1 MKRQKKDL
9 YKGTLGFKKEGLMKI
24 KVLSIMLLTSISLL
38 GFTIA
43 EPISL
48 DSGLV
53 AYYPFNGNANNAAG
67 STGHGQLVGDVSFI
81 DDRFGEATSAVRFSS
96 DSSYIVFQE
105 SEVALP
111 MGNAPRSFS
120 LWIKSGRVETV
131 YYLLCYGTEQPA
143 QMCHFD
149 IVHDRP
155 RFQFGYSGFSLMG
168 QSIITD
174 NHWHHIACVFDGTY
188 AKIYV
193 DSKWDNEVIPGETID
208 QVNTT
213 PNETGIWTVAIQQTL
228 LWGTYIGSMDDIRIY
243 GRALSEEEILSLYDC
258 PTEPINQKIPQSFPQ
273 LTQSRDAD
281 LQKILDDEVRD
292 NNVFGLSAAV
302 VTPDWQW
309 QGASGRVSV
318 NTGQELTTDML
329 FRTGRP
335 MNTYIAALVLELAE
349 EGQLSLDDSL
359 HKWLLPYPKV
369 DSTITIRQLL
379 SHTSGVGEYEWNDD
393 WGEEVWLNP
402 TRIFTPEELLLG
414 YLSEPYFLPGES
426 SRASGTNYLLL
437 GLIIESIIDSNVA
450 AELRTRY
457 LEPLNLDHT
466 FFPLE
471 EAISGP
477 IAHEHADIDPYG
489 IVDYTS
495 YTGSSNA
502 INSSWWTAG
511 AMYATAMDFAQWVY
525 ALLSGEV
532 ISQNALEQMLT
543 FDYPFPYDGLG
554 VLRYLL
560 FKRVFIGNGG
570 PTDVGYR
577 SDFIFSQQDQICIN
591 IFNNYWPGD
600 LGPCSNKLLYTT
612 LVYKNQL
619 PSPRFKP
626 MEMDIGTVVSGFPVI
641 DTSFVIYNEGV
652 ATDHIYLS
660 VDYSNLDSSALT
672 VEPMAFEL
680 TAGSSQQV
688 SISIDPSTMNDTTYY
703 RPKISIH
710 SDNDLILPAA
720 LTERIYFSNNM
731 PSGITGEKPN
741 RLPDKYMLYP
751 NYPNPFY
758 ASTRIAFELTGSTKV
773 KLVIYD
779 LSGRQVRLLTN
790 SVFRSGKHSVV
801 WNGHDDE
808 GKAMASGLYF
818 VHLQVDDHILTR
830 KIMML
835 K

>member
-1 MKRQKKDL
+1 MKKQKKDL
-9 YKGTLGFKKEGLMKI
+9 CKSKLVLKKEGLMKI
-24 KVLSIMLLTSISLL
+24 NVLSIMLLTSISLL

-43 EPISL
+43 EPVNL

-53 AYYPFNGNANNAAG
+53 AFYPFNGNADNAAG

-96 DSSYIVFQE
+96 DGSYIVFQE
-105 SEVALP
+105 SEVDLP

-243 GRALSEEEILSLYDC
+243 DRALSEEEILNLYDC

-273 LTQSRDAD
+273 LTQFRDAD

-292 NNVFGLSAAV
+292 NNVLGLSAAV

-309 QGASGRVSV
+309 QGAAGLSSRQ
-318 NTGQELTTDML
+318 TGASMTTNML
-329 FRTGRP
+329 FRTGCS

-349 EGQLSLDDSL
+349 EGQLSLEDSL
-359 HKWLLPYPKV
+359 HRWLPSYPNV

-393 WGEEVWLNP
+393 WGQEVWLNP
-402 TRIFTPEELLLG
+402 TRIFTPEELLLN
-414 YLSEPYFLPGES
+414 YLSDSYFLPGES
-426 SRASGTNYLLL
+426 SRESEANYLLL
-437 GLIIESIIDSNVA
+437 GLIIESIIDSSVA

-471 EAISGP
+471 ETIGGP

-511 AMYATAMDFAQWVY
+511 AIYATAMDLAQWIY

-543 FDYPFPYDGLG
+543 FDPFPYSGLG
-554 VLRYLL
+554 VSRDLKY
-560 FKRVFIGNGG
+560 KREFFSNGG
-570 PTDVGYR
+570 ATKVGYR
-577 SDFIFSQQDQICIN
+577 ISAEFSPQDNICIN

-619 PSPRFKP
+619 PSPRFEP
-626 MEMDIGTVVSGFPVI
+626 MEMDLGTVVSGSPAI
-641 DTSFVIYNEGV
+641 DTSFIIYNEGV
-652 ATDHIYLS
+652 VADHISLS
-660 VDYSNLDSSALT
+660 IDYGNLDSSALT
-672 VEPMAFEL
+672 VEPMSFEL

-688 SISIDPSTMNDTTYY
+688 SILIDPSSMNDTTYY
-703 RPKISIH
+703 RPKIMIH

-731 PSGITGEKPN
+731 PSGITDEEPN
-741 RLPDKYMLYP
+741 RLPDQYKLYQ
-751 NYPNPFY
+751 NYPNPFDE
-758 ASTRIAFELTGSTKV
+758 STRISFELSGSTKV

-779 LSGRQVRLLTN
+779 ISGRRVRLLTN
-790 SVFRSGKHSVV
+790 SLFRPGKHSVV
-801 WNGHDDE
+801 WNGHNDE

-818 VHLQVDDHILTR
+818 VHLQAADHIITR
-830 KIMML
+830 KIMIL
-835 K
+835 R